1 MYALLSSEP
10 YTLIIKGSRF
20 LGELLNATST
30 SEAKEVVAAQRLKY
44 ADATHVVH
52 AMAAGPTAAILG
64 CSDDGE
70 PAGTA
75 GRPVLEVL
83 KGSQLTNVVLTVTR
97 WFGGTKLGTGGL
109 VHAYSDC
116 AKGVLENAKIRE
128 IIAMRAL
135 AFTVPYPL
143 IESAQ
148 RVFAEYEFIIAV
160 GNYDANGYA
169 VQGELPASH
178 AEDFMRRLADISRG
192 KIIVESRTDG

>member
-1 MYALLSSEP
+1 MYALLAAEP
-10 YTLIIKGSRF
+10 YTLMIKGSRF
-20 LGELLNATST
+20 LGELLSANST
-30 SEAKEVVAAQRLKY
+30 AEAKEVVAAQRLKY
-44 ADATHVVH
+44 PDATHVVH
-52 AMAAGPTAAILG
+52 AMAAGPSAAILG

-83 KGSQLTNVVLTVTR
+83 KGSQITNVVLTVTR

-116 AKGVLENAKIRE
+116 AKCVIENAKIRE

-148 RVFAEYEFIIAV
+148 RVFAEYEFDIAN
-160 GNYDANGYA
+160 GSYDANGYA
-169 VQGELPASH
+169 VQGELPDDRA
-178 AEDFMRRLADISRG
+178 DQFIRRIADISRG
-192 KIIVESRTDG
+192 KIIVENGA